1 MFAAMLDGTAVFIGL
16 VFALAGFIKG
26 VIGMG
31 LPTISMGLLAIVMPP
46 VEAAALLIIPS
57 LVTNVWQMVGGPSL
71 ATIVRRLW
79 PMMVAVCLGTWA
91 GAGLMTGATARYG
104 AALLGLALVIYSV
117 IGLTNVR
124 FSISKERES
133 VLGPLS
139 GGITGLITAAT
150 GVFVIPAVPYLQA
163 IGLEKEDLVQALGL
177 SFTVSTFALA
187 FNVSKAGAFNL
198 SIAGATIGALVMASI
213 GMWVGTAL
221 RQGLEPAVFRR
232 WFFIGLLLLGIYLAA
247 RSLA

>member
-1 MFAAMLDGTAVFIGL
+1 MI
-16 VFALAGFIKG
+16 
-26 VIGMG
+26 
-31 LPTISMGLLAIVMPP
+31 
-46 VEAAALLIIPS
+46 
-57 LVTNVWQMVGGPSL
+57 
-71 ATIVRRLW
+71 
-79 PMMVAVCLGTWA
+79 
-91 GAGLMTGATARYG
+91 
-104 AALLGLALVIYSV
+104 
-117 IGLTNVR
+117 
-124 FSISKERES
+124 
-133 VLGPLS
+133 
-139 GGITGLITAAT
+139 LITAAT

-177 SFTVSTFALA
+177 SFTVSTLALA